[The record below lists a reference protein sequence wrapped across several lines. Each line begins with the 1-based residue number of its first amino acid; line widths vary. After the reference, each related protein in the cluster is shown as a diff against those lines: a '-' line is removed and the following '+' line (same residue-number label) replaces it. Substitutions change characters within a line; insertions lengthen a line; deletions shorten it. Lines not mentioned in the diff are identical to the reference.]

1 MPDPN
6 ELERLLRE
14 LATHRATLA
23 IVLQQRAN
31 LGADYAPPGV
41 HHAIADARAPL
52 FTSLDWSV
60 FAAPAG

>member
-41 HHAIADARAPL
+41 HHAIA
-52 FTSLDWSV
+52 
-60 FAAPAG
+60 